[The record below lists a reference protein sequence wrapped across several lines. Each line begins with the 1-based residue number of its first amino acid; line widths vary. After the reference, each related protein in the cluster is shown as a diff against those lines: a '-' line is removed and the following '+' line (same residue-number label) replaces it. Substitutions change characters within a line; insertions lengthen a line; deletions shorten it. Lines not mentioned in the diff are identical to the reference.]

1 MLLEKKLTM
10 KSIAIFISIF
20 VFQHLSSQVYQ
31 IDPCPRLQYK
41 AEKEIMRDNY
51 VGAIQKYNEAFQYG
65 RLQNSSIQLYLEL
78 LDRDSILTHQYFD
91 SLQYY
96 LALYNQPIEKYSYSK
111 LVQAAI
117 QNKTTRKYPLKN
129 VKKTFTC
136 SEFEGKLERMAYD
149 DKNVREQAMKFVS
162 QVEIYNRE
170 PHKSNIWN
178 TDSVNY
184 LGLCLL
190 LKDEKYIG
198 CYNAIFEKDAL
209 MNHLLKH
216 GKDTNFLSLDKI
228 MLELCSKGLLDKAK
242 TITNLDQHYNQSR
255 HHFHNSA
262 YNLDNSILCVNQN
275 LIYNQLDSKELE
287 VLNNRRAQFNL
298 EPYEH
303 TVAKYIWQF
312 EYGYDKKII
321 LTPVNVFN
329 MNPSEEADF
338 LLEIKAKTDKKI
350 VVHKLKKGFPSE
362 KYK

>member
-1 MLLEKKLTM
+1 M
-10 KSIAIFISIF
+10 KSIAILISIF
-20 VFQHLSSQVYQ
+20 VFQLLSGQVYQ
-31 IDPCPRLQYK
+31 IEPCSRLQYE

-51 VGAIQKYNEAFQYG
+51 VGAIKKYNQAFNYG
-65 RLQNSSIQLYLEL
+65 RLQNSSIQLYLKL
-78 LDRDSILTHQYFD
+78 LERDSALTFQYFD
-91 SLQYY
+91 SLLFY
-96 LALYNQPIEKYSYSK
+96 LAQHNIAIEKYSYSK

-117 QNKTTRKYPLKN
+117 KNKTTKKYLMQN
-129 VKKTFTC
+129 VKKNFVC

-162 QVEIYNRE
+162 QVEMYNIE

-198 CYNAIFEKDAL
+198 CYNAIFEKHSM

-216 GKDTNFLSLDKI
+216 GKDTSVLFLDKI
-228 MLELCSKGLLDKAK
+228 MVELCHKGLLDKAK

-255 HHFHNSA
+255 HHPHKSA
-262 YNLDNSILCVNQN
+262 YNFDNSIMCVNQN
-275 LIYNQLDSKELE
+275 LIYTQLDSNELQI
-287 VLNNRRAQFNL
+287 LNNRRSEFNL

-303 TVAKYIWQF
+303 TVTKYIWQF

-321 LTPVNVFN
+321 LIPVNVFN
-329 MNPSEEADF
+329 MSPSEEANF
-338 LLEIKAKTDKKI
+338 LENIMNKTDKKI
-350 VVHKLKKGFPSE
+350 VVHKLTKGFPSE